1 MYALIYGCEW
11 EDVMYFGDLFKAK
24 FRLVMQTK
32 YGNQNFRPFIQKYI
46 LEEGVYKL
54 TNNEWYIKNTEI
66 DLSCPAPKIITEEY
80 VERYLDNY
88 IVEYQVST

>member
-46 LEEGVYKL
+46 LVLRNGL
-54 TNNEWYIKNTEI
+54 RTNQTTKALET
-66 DLSCPAPKIITEEY
+66 
-80 VERYLDNY
+80 V
-88 IVEYQVST
+88 